1 MDTNVLRRLGWILH
15 YFSVCEIMKGYKNIF
30 LMMWQT
36 IYNFTILLLS
46 NNLVLYNMGHM
57 HKMHI
62 QTQVV
67 NRQVEYGLSE

>member
-1 MDTNVLRRLGWILH
+1 MDTNVLRRLGWVLR
-15 YFSVCEIMKGYKNIF
+15 YFSVCEIMKGYKIIF

-57 HKMHI
+57 HKTHT

-67 NRQVEYGLSE
+67 TGKLNMD